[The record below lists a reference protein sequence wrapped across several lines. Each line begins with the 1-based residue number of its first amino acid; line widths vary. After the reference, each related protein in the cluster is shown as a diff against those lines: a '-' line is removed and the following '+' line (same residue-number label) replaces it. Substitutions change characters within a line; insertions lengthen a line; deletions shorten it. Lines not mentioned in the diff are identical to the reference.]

1 MCPMS
6 IDEFEET
13 EEAEEW
19 AQRKMKDQA
28 SIEEAEAQASKEE
41 AKGQAYQAYKIENK
55 ESLMLLANCKKK
67 KEAEVLAE
75 VEGTR
80 GQK

>member
-1 MCPMS
+1 MS

-13 EEAEEW
+13 EEVEDW
-19 AQRKMKDQA
+19 AQRKLKDQA
-28 SIEEAEAQASKEE
+28 SVEEAEAEASKEE
-41 AKGQAYQAYKIENK
+41 AKGQAYQAYKTKNK
-55 ESLMLLANCKKK
+55 ESLGWLENSKKK